1 MRRPAV
7 AVAAGLL
14 VVAAASAQTGAHR
27 PGPLD
32 LRAQASL
39 RLDGALADDRAGVA
53 VATGDVNGDGRPDV
67 VVGAEGADQNGRLNS
82 GSAYVVFGPSP
93 GSVDL
98 GALGDRGFRI
108 DGAVAGDRAGSTLA
122 LADVNGDR
130 RADVVV
136 GAELADGGGRNE
148 AGSVYIVYGK
158 ASPETV
164 DLAALGAA
172 GFRIDGA
179 GIGDRTGGALAAAG
193 DVNADGLQDLVLGAA
208 RADAAGSDSGAAYVV
223 FGTTS
228 AATVDLASPGN
239 SGYRVVGAAAG
250 DRAGIS
256 VAGVGDLNGD
266 RRAEVLVGADGAEH
280 SGRRFSGSAYVVFG
294 RATTEPVALGVLGGL
309 GFRVDGPESA
319 LVGTSVAGAG
329 DVNGDRVPDLVVGG
343 PGADLFSGVAFVVF
357 GRTSAA
363 TVDLTALAGA
373 GIRIDGAVAGDRA
386 GGAVAGAGDVNG
398 DGRADVVVAAD
409 GADPRQRR
417 DAGAVYVV
425 FGTTSTAAI
434 DLAARGPQ
442 GFAIAGAAAGDNAG
456 AALAVGSA
464 GGDGRLEVVAGAP
477 RADNNTRFDSGSA
490 YVASFD
496 GHAPSLRL
504 AGASPQRVVTRKR
517 VVVRATC
524 DESCV
529 LSARGAISIPG
540 VRGTLR
546 LVPAT
551 SRLDRAGSR
560 SLVLRLAPARLQR
573 LAGVLEP
580 GLRARATVTVRAVDA
595 AGNATTSTRTIVV
608 RR

>member
-32 LRAQASL
+32 LRAQASV

-136 GAELADGGGRNE
+136 
-148 AGSVYIVYGK
+148 GK

-266 RRAEVLVGADGAEH
+266 RRADVLVGADGAEH

-434 DLAARGPQ
+434 DLAALGPQ
-442 GFAIAGAAAGDNAG
+442 GFAIDGAAAGDNAG

-595 AGNATTSTRTIVV
+595 AGNSTTSTRTIVV